1 MRTKPRR
8 KQPASQDT
16 QDRYEARLWRRT
28 YRDMFKQTG
37 DPIALMRAFSSS
49 MKLGIYPP
57 VSILQALNKSF
68 QLVLDGNGTMTLD
81 HALGLKR
88 HGKGGWTA
96 FTDQK
101 RKGQQLWLAVNMDC
115 LIEDKGL
122 TIAQAA
128 EEVSLLTESLP
139 TMKRYSPE
147 TLSDQY
153 SRKWK
158 KQFQPELAMA
168 RTFKPLQ

>member
-1 MRTKPRR
+1 M
-8 KQPASQDT
+8 
-16 QDRYEARLWRRT
+16 RT
-28 YRDMFKQTG
+28 YRDKFKETG
-37 DPIALMRAFSSS
+37 DPIALMQAFTIA

-68 QLVLDGNGTMTLD
+68 QRVIEGNGTMTLD
-81 HALGLKR
+81 SALGLKR
-88 HGKGGWTA
+88 QGKGAWTA

-101 RKGQQLWLAVNMDC
+101 RKGQQLWLAVNMDR

-128 EEVSLLTESLP
+128 EQVSLLTESLP
-139 TMKRYSPE
+139 TMQRYSAE
-147 TLSDQY
+147 ALSDQY

-158 KQFQPELAMA
+158 KQFQDDLAMV
-168 RTFKPLQ
+168 RTFKPLP